1 MPFALNSCCLTRPYP
16 GWKGRLRHF
25 YCPLWQNALHRSGK
39 AHCSTSSFCY
49 SYCCFHVF
57 GKSGSCSVYT
67 CCRTLLKQGGG
78 YPFPCCH
85 SGFPD
90 NPGSLTGYA
99 QRHGVWSWGRMF
111 LAAGRFL
118 APGYLLAQGASW
130 LRDISLT
137 WGVSWLRDICCGVF
151 LARDVSVFY
160 FLFPP
165 ALFRFFSASS
175 QSKSI
180 ISAFLNEL
188 MPLIPRLLAISFSSE
203 RGRVCSFHA

>member
-1 MPFALNSCCLTRPYP
+1 MEPHRHRFHLEGNFTADKSKSVGHNFQYAVCPQFRCLTRPYP

-39 AHCSTSSFCY
+39 AHCSAGSFCY

-99 QRHGVWSWGRMF
+99 QRHGVGPGDGCF
-111 LAAGRFL
+111 LAG
-118 APGYLLAQGASW
+118 
-130 LRDISLT
+130 
-137 WGVSWLRDICCGVF
+137 GVSWLRDI
-151 LARDVSVFY
+151 S
-160 FLFPP
+160 
-165 ALFRFFSASS
+165 
-175 QSKSI
+175 
-180 ISAFLNEL
+180 
-188 MPLIPRLLAISFSSE
+188 
-203 RGRVCSFHA
+203 